1 MSTKERYA
9 SLKCVDLKK
18 SFNVKGN
25 TINVVNSFN
34 HEFQRGKL
42 YVIKGSSGCGKS
54 TLLSMISLLQE
65 CDSGEIKIE
74 NKRVDDL
81 SEGEKQKLLLNNIGI
96 VFQDS
101 NLLNG
106 LNIYDNIVLPS
117 MFEKKEDKSDIKK
130 RATSL
135 LSMLNI
141 KHISE
146 SYPPQVSGGEKQRAG
161 IARAIM
167 NDPDI
172 LICDEP
178 VSSLD
183 EENSKII
190 IRILSDYCH
199 KENKIVIVTCHS
211 SAFDKDADEIIKM
224 ERESV

>member
-1 MSTKERYA
+1 MNTKERYT

-18 SFNVKGN
+18 TFYVKGN
-25 TINVVNSFN
+25 TVNVVNSFT
-34 HEFQRGKL
+34 HEFSSGKL

-54 TLLSMISLLQE
+54 TLLSMISLLQN
-65 CDSGEIKIE
+65 CDSGEIIIGD
-74 NKRVDDL
+74 KRVDDL
-81 SEGEKQKLLLNNIGI
+81 SESEKQKLLLNNIGI

-106 LNIYDNIVLPS
+106 LNICNNIVLPS
-117 MFEKKEDKSDIKK
+117 MLEKKENKNSIKK
-130 RATSL
+130 RAMSL

-141 KHISE
+141 KHISC
-146 SYPPQVSGGEKQRAG
+146 SFPPQVSGGEKQRAG

-178 VSSLD
+178 ISSLD

-211 SAFDKDADEIIKM
+211 SAFDEDADEIIKM
-224 ERESV
+224 ERGSV